1 MVSPKKT
8 EYYKVLNNK
17 NFSGNR
23 INISNETMN
32 IIKNLFIGLIES
44 EISCENKKRKLT
56 SAPGFSN
63 YESYEIIK
71 GKFKS
76 FIMKDDV
83 RIFLIISLMNF

>member
-8 EYYKVLNNK
+8 EYYKVLYNK

-23 INISNETMN
+23 INITNETKV
-32 IIKNLFIGLIES
+32 IIRKLFMALIDS
-44 EISCENKKRKLT
+44 EITCENKKRKLT
-56 SAPGFSN
+56 SASGFSN

-76 FIMKDDV
+76 FILKDDV
-83 RIFLIISLMNF
+83 RIFYFILVE

>member
-8 EYYKVLNNK
+8 EYFKVLTNK
-17 NFSGNR
+17 NFCGSRLNFTNYTR
-23 INISNETMN
+23 N
-32 IIKNLFIGLIES
+32 IIRNLFVGLIES

-71 GKFKS
+71 GRFKS

-83 RIFLIISLMNF
+83 YF